1 MKCKQP
7 MLSTIEIKT
16 IIDHEFYANEFS
28 GLTEVLDYD
37 DIKIYECVF
46 KQVILHNSTI
56 VHSDLMDVIFE
67 NCDCSNMDFSKN
79 IFHRV
84 VFKNCRMTGID
95 FTDCS
100 FSDCQFL
107 NCKLNLSNFSA
118 SHLKN
123 CRFIES
129 DASES
134 RFVQTSFKN
143 IEINHMNFN
152 EAEFF
157 HTSLKQLDFSTSE
170 IYGISVTPESL
181 KGIIVNEYQALALSK
196 LLGIIIK
203 E

>member
-1 MKCKQP
+1 MQDEENYKALETLAKEKDLEEALKWEYVKNNGP
-7 MLSTIEIKT
+7 ISVNTAFKTLFLS
-16 IIDHEFYANEFS
+16 Y
-28 GLTEVLDYD
+28 LTEAGETLV
-37 DIKIYECVF
+37 
-46 KQVILHNSTI
+46 S
-56 VHSDLMDVIFE
+56 
-67 NCDCSNMDFSKN
+67 
-79 IFHRV
+79 
-84 VFKNCRMTGID
+84 
-95 FTDCS
+95 DCS
-100 FSDCQFL
+100 FVDCQFI

-143 IEINHMNFN
+143 IEMNHMNFN

-181 KGIIVNEYQALALSK
+181 KGIIVNEACKISYAFQEHHKSLLHLLSHISHPASEVCT
-196 LLGIIIK
+196 LP
-203 E
+203 